1 MNGFKPNVKM
11 SMKKAMGGT
20 VQARPNG
27 SSPRPG
33 EKPFSSGMSRPS
45 TNMPLVKNPPNGKP
59 MGKPMG
65 KPGVKM
71 AMGGNAAKF
80 KPHKLRPG
88 EVGNLPAEAGAYR
101 QELLTK
107 AKKIR
112 PPGEVTNKPP
122 RFDGVGDGPR
132 RPPTSSGMG
141 NPMKLNIFQKIK
153 KGTVDYPVKPNT
165 GGPRRPPIGGGMDSP
180 VNLLG
185 GGGGGG
191 MMGGF
196 GPRNPNGPRKPI
208 GSPSP
213 MSGGIMAGMNS
224 LFKGPMARKKGG
236 MAKGMK

>member
-20 VQARPNG
+20 VQARPKG

-33 EKPFSSGMSRPS
+33 EKPFSAGMSRPG

-112 PPGEVTNKPP
+112 PPVVETNRPP
-122 RFDGVGDGPR
+122 RFDGVGDGPG
-132 RPPTSSGMG
+132 RPLPPRGGGMG
-141 NPMKLNIFQKIK
+141 S
-153 KGTVDYPVKPNT
+153 PVKPK
-165 GGPRRPPIGGGMDSP
+165 
-180 VNLLG
+180 G
-185 GGGGGG
+185 GGGTGAGL
-191 MMGGF
+191 GGF
-196 GPRNPNGPRKPI
+196 GPRPFGPRKPI
-208 GSPSP
+208 PG
-213 MSGGIMAGMNS
+213 MTGVAGPVLNS

-236 MAKGMK
+236 MTKGKK